1 MKYESVDSFLSQV
14 SLRNP
19 GQPEFLQAV
28 TEVMESLWP
37 FIQKNPRYAEH
48 GLLERLVEPER
59 TVMFRVSWV
68 DDHGSVQVNRGY
80 RIQHSMAIGP
90 YKGGLRFHPS
100 VNLSVLKFLAFEQ
113 TFKNALTTLP
123 MGGGKGGSDFDPKGK
138 SAGEVMRFCQ
148 AFVTELYRHV
158 GPDTDVPAGDIG
170 VGGRE
175 VGFMAGMYKKLAN
188 NAASVFTGKGL
199 SFGGSLIRPEATGY
213 GTVYFAQEMLKTRG
227 RSFDGLRVSV
237 SGSGNVAQYAV
248 EKAMEL
254 GAKVI
259 TVSDSSGTIV
269 DEDGFTP
276 EKLAILMDVKNHHYG
291 RVSDYAERTGVK
303 FEAGVRPWH
312 VKVDVAL
319 PCATQN
325 ELDAN
330 DAKLLIQNGVLCVAE
345 GANMPSTI
353 EAAKAFEAAGVLY
366 APGKASNAGGV
377 ATSGLEMSQNAARL
391 SWPREEV
398 DARLLQI
405 MQGIHTA
412 CLRYGQRAD
421 GSVSYID
428 GANVAGFVKVAD
440 AMLAQGVV

>member
-1 MKYESVDSFLSQV
+1 MAPGSLAQFLAKVQD
-14 SLRNP
+14 RNP
-19 GQPEFLQAV
+19 GQPEFMQAV

-37 FIQKNPRYAEH
+37 FIEKNPKYAEH
-48 GLLERLVEPER
+48 ALLERLVEPER
-59 TVMFRVSWV
+59 VVMFRVSWV
-68 DDHGSVQVNRGY
+68 DDKGQVQVNKGY

-138 SAGEVMRFCQ
+138 SNGEIMRFCQ
-148 AFVTELYRHV
+148 AFASELFRHV

-175 VGFMAGMYKKLAN
+175 VGFIAGMYKKLAN
-188 NAASVFTGKGL
+188 SAASVFTGKGL

-213 GTVYFAQEMLKTRG
+213 GTVYFADEMLKTRG
-227 RSFDGLRVSV
+227 KSFKGMRVSV

-248 EKAMEL
+248 EKAMAL

-259 TVSDSSGTIV
+259 TVSDSSGTVI

-276 EKLAILMDVKNHHYG
+276 EKLAILMKVKNDDYG
-291 RVSDYAERTGVK
+291 RVSDYAKQTGAK
-303 FEAGVRPWH
+303 FVAGKTPWH

-330 DAKLLIQNGVLCVAE
+330 DAKTLIANGVICVAE

-353 EAAKAFEAAGVLY
+353 EAVKAFEAAGVLY

-377 ATSGLEMSQNAARL
+377 ATSGLEMSQNALRL
-391 SWPREEV
+391 SWSREEV
-398 DARLLQI
+398 DARLLGI
-405 MQGIHTA
+405 MQNIHAA
-412 CLRYGQRAD
+412 CLNYGQRSD
-421 GSVSYID
+421 GSVSYIA
-428 GANVAGFVKVAD
+428 GANIAGFVKVAD
-440 AMLAQGVV
+440 AMLGQGVV